1 MSDAPV
7 TPTAAPSAVAVLR
20 QRWQALATREQ
31 QAVRGLAVFTGVMAA
46 YLLLWQPPQQALA
59 RAEQAFNQQSRLQ
72 QQLHSLPAQPRVSSK
87 AISGE
92 ALPGL
97 ITRTSRQ
104 AQLNLERVD
113 NSPSGHID
121 LSLEGPLA
129 PFIGWLAELEQQQ
142 VKVLSLSLEVSPDA
156 RARAQ
161 LQLSGS

>member
-1 MSDAPV
+1 MSDAPA
-7 TPTAAPSAVAVLR
+7 TPTAAPSAVVLLR
-20 QRWQALATREQ
+20 RRWQTLAAREQ
-31 QAVRGLAVFTGVMAA
+31 TAVRGLAVFIGVIAA
-46 YLLLWQPPQQALA
+46 YLLLWQPPQLALA
-59 RAEQAFNQQSRLQ
+59 KAEQALNQQSRLQ
-72 QQLHSLPAQPRVSSK
+72 QQLQALPEQPRASTQAV
-87 AISGE
+87 SGE

-104 AQLNLERVD
+104 AQLNLERMD
-113 NSPSGHID
+113 NTPSGHID

-156 RARAQ
+156 RAKAQ